1 MKNKRALVIGL
12 GRFGTSLVDELFDT
26 SVEIA
31 VIDKSAAAVDALKDR
46 VSAAFVADGSDP
58 GVLESVGAR
67 EMDVAVVT
75 YGEDF
80 EATVLAVATLAQMKV
95 PAIMARAATERQ
107 ASVLRSVGATRVV
120 LVEDEMGRR
129 LAPEILSPAAAELV
143 DYASSFR
150 VLPWSPTLEFVG
162 KTLAE
167 LDLRRRFEIT
177 VLGYWREQVAP
188 GGRKPKLN
196 MPTPEYRVE
205 ANDTLLLIGLHD
217 RVEKFL
223 SA

>member
-95 PAIMARAATERQ
+95 PAIMARAATGDGVSLRPRPDG
-107 ASVLRSVGATRVV
+107 ASGLVSTATTSCDDATSASRAGTATSGVPAKTS
-120 LVEDEMGRR
+120 LICPPGSRGRR
-129 LAPEILSPAAAELV
+129 
-143 DYASSFR
+143 
-150 VLPWSPTLEFVG
+150 
-162 KTLAE
+162 
-167 LDLRRRFEIT
+167 
-177 VLGYWREQVAP
+177 
-188 GGRKPKLN
+188 
-196 MPTPEYRVE
+196 
-205 ANDTLLLIGLHD
+205 
-217 RVEKFL
+217 
-223 SA
+223 